1 MSKVAK
7 QFAEVTHSNFEAV
20 AKQASNGAKKAKKA

>member
-7 QFAEVTHSNFEAV
+7 QFTDATQSNFEAV
-20 AKQASNGAKKAKKA
+20 AKQATNGAKKAKKA